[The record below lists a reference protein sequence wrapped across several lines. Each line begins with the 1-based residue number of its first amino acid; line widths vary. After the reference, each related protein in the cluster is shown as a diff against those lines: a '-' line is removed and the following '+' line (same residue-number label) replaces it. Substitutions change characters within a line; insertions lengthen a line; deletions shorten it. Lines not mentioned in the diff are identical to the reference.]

1 MTKLINEAKR
11 FQELAGINEVKIQ
24 LPKIGNIVKFLN
36 VYKDEVQE
44 KIFNPTIDF
53 YEIKGDTTYEEWE
66 EIDPSYGGKP
76 GIATTIIEGDVSG
89 MADIWVSFEP
99 FDEEYVEDAEYS
111 NENPI
116 IIAGQTVYINSTN
129 NF

>member
-1 MTKLINEAKR
+1 
-11 FQELAGINEVKIQ
+11 
-24 LPKIGNIVKFLN
+24 
-36 VYKDEVQE
+36 
-44 KIFNPTIDF
+44 
-53 YEIKGDTTYEEWE
+53 
-66 EIDPSYGGKP
+66 
-76 GIATTIIEGDVSG
+76 